1 MTCCSQIW
9 TVRTWTQEKGT
20 PYISDVFTVLV
31 VCTVEAL
38 RQSIYVKFAQFKK
51 WHIEAVALGTLRLI
65 YVFKFFFLP
74 FVPIHTST
82 RTPYKSGK
90 QGKHT
95 KCWLF
100 LERELL
106 TYEVVG
112 EHDQV
117 RGVGLADGL
126 LDRGGQLS
134 KRADTST
141 EIQRKIQNVSRNSDF
156 ENEYQNEKALV
167 TNDTMHRFKCFTRH
181 HPKSQLYASPPCF
194 DSNFLLDTMLRVWFT
209 FYNGQKAMI

>member
-1 MTCCSQIW
+1 M
-9 TVRTWTQEKGT
+9 
-20 PYISDVFTVLV
+20 
-31 VCTVEAL
+31 
-38 RQSIYVKFAQFKK
+38 
-51 WHIEAVALGTLRLI
+51 
-65 YVFKFFFLP
+65 
-74 FVPIHTST
+74 
-82 RTPYKSGK
+82 
-90 QGKHT
+90 
-95 KCWLF
+95 

-134 KRADTST
+134 KRDTST

-167 TNDTMHRFKCFTRH
+167 TNDTMHRFKCF
-181 HPKSQLYASPPCF
+181 
-194 DSNFLLDTMLRVWFT
+194 LDTIPKVKYTLAHHVLIQM
-209 FYNGQKAMI
+209 FY